1 MAHGLPV
8 VVADVAEN
16 VEAMGE
22 SGLAVP
28 YGDEEALVAA
38 LRWLVENEDELAS
51 LGERARRRVATRFSA
66 EDMISGTRDV
76 YKKCSTVL
84 GPRRLR
90 PSSAPQATRQ

>member
-1 MAHGLPV
+1 MAHALPV

-38 LRWLVENEDELAS
+38 LRWLVENEDEPHRSANERGAESRRAS
-51 LGERARRRVATRFSA
+51 PLRA
-66 EDMISGTRDV
+66 
-76 YKKCSTVL
+76 
-84 GPRRLR
+84 
-90 PSSAPQATRQ
+90 